1 METEECDCSDVC
13 GWTMPHLVDEG
24 YCENCGTYLQEGK
37 EEMLIEFECDTHG
50 TITWTRSSNTDENG
64 IYYSGGVR

>member
-24 YCENCGTYLQEGK
+24 YCENCGTYLREG
-37 EEMLIEFECDTHG
+37 EEETIIEFECDTHG
-50 TITWTRSSNTDENG
+50 EITWRK
-64 IYYSGGVR
+64 